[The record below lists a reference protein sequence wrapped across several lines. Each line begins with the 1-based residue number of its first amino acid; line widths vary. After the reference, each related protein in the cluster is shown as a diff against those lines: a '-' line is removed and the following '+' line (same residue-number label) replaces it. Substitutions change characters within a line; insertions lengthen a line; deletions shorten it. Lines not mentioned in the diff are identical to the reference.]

1 MSRVHVVGAGVAG
14 LAAALSL
21 SRDGRAVSLYEG
33 AGHAGGRCRSFHDET
48 LDRDI
53 DNGNHLLLSG
63 NTSAAAYRAEIGAD
77 DTFVTLDEAAFPFV
91 DLSTGDRWTIRPNA
105 GRIPWWIWVE
115 DRRVPDTRAWD
126 YLSALRLMRAA
137 PEATVTQVLGG
148 TGALYHRFWEP
159 LAVSVLNTPP
169 ANACARLLW
178 PVLVET
184 FALGADACR
193 PLLAVNGLSASL
205 VTPALK
211 TLGDR
216 GVEIG
221 FGQRLTGIE
230 TAVNA
235 VTQLEFADHSVP
247 LEKDDQVVFA
257 LPAAVAQRLLPAV
270 QAPTQFHP
278 IVNVHFRLDAPPGGN
293 PVPFLG
299 MVGGTAEWAFIRGD
313 ILSVT
318 VSAADALAQHTAED
332 IAQRTWADVARAF
345 ELPETAVPANRVIKE
360 RRATFAQTPESER
373 QRPGPRTQFQN
384 LFLAGDWTN
393 TGLPATI
400 EGAIRSGFAAA
411 DIAKRAS
418 NP

>member
-1 MSRVHVVGAGVAG
+1 MGRVHVVGAGVAG

-21 SRDGRAVSLYEG
+21 SRDGRPVTLYEG

-48 LDRDI
+48 LDREI

-63 NTSAAAYRAEIGAD
+63 NASAAAYRAEIGAD
-77 DTFVTLDEAAFPFV
+77 DTFVTLGDAAFPFV
-91 DLSTGDRWTIRPNA
+91 DLSTGDRWTIRPNS
-105 GRIPWWIWVE
+105 GRIPWWIWIK

-126 YLSALRLMRAA
+126 YLSALRLMRAS
-137 PEATVTQVLGG
+137 PNATVAQVLGSS
-148 TGALYHRFWEP
+148 GALFDRFWEP
-159 LAVSVLNTPP
+159 LAVSVLNTP
-169 ANACARLLW
+169 AAAACARLLW

-184 FALGADACR
+184 FALGADSCQ
-193 PLLAVNGLSASL
+193 PMLAVKGLSASL
-205 VTPALK
+205 VTPALRR
-211 TLGDR
+211 LEER
-216 GVEIG
+216 GVEIK
-221 FGQRLTGIE
+221 FGHRLHGIE
-230 TAVNA
+230 TAEQA
-235 VTQLEFADHSVP
+235 VTQLEFSDHRIN
-247 LEKDDQVVFA
+247 LNADDQVIAA
-257 LPAAVAQRLLPAV
+257 LPAMVAQRLVPSM

-278 IVNVHFRLDAPPGGN
+278 IVNVHFRLEAPPGGN

-318 VSAADALAQHTAED
+318 VSAADDLAQCSAEE
-332 IAQRTWADVARAF
+332 IAQRTWTDVVRAF
-345 ELPETAVPANRVIKE
+345 ELPPTDVPAHRVIKE

-373 QRPGPRTQFQN
+373 QRPDTRTQFQN

-411 DIAKRAS
+411 DIAKSAS